1 MRRTAP
7 FLFLLGL
14 AAGCSSTA
22 GPDLGQF
29 EQPNALLRSEIQR
42 RIDQI
47 PYQRGTALVMNLAWI
62 AARGEAAIP
71 QLLQAMKSKDPKVRA
86 EAAWTLGRIRDTRT
100 IPFLRKYLDD
110 PDPTVEMEVARAL
123 LTMGD
128 DSGVPHL
135 IMGLQSKNPR
145 YRYYCFE
152 ALKYWSGLDFGYDPK
167 AKDQVARETAT
178 RKWMEW
184 WNRKAGK
191 PVFPVDRASDAFAAP
206 PAGGA
211 AKASEARSTGKT
223 GFPAFRFH
231 HSIHLRVAVSRAT
244 WSLALGSYP
253 KSRPLQ
259 YFKASK
265 Q

>member
-22 GPDLGQF
+22 GPDFGQF

-62 AARGEAAIP
+62 AARGEKSIP
-71 QLLQAMKSKDPKVRA
+71 LLLQAMESKDPKVRA
-86 EAAWTLGRIRDTRT
+86 EAAWTLGRIRDTRA
-100 IPFLRKYLDD
+100 IPFLRKYLND
-110 PDPTVEMEVARAL
+110 PDPTVGMEVSRAL

-128 DSGVPHL
+128 DQGGPNL
-135 IMGLQSKNPR
+135 IIGLRSRNPR
-145 YRYYCFE
+145 YRYYCHE
-152 ALKYWSGLDFGYDPK
+152 ALKAWSGLDFGYEPK
-167 AKDQVARETAT
+167 GKDQVARETAL

-191 PVFPVDRASDAFAAP
+191 PVFPLDRSSGALAAP
-206 PAGGA
+206 PAGG
-211 AKASEARSTGKT
+211 S
-223 GFPAFRFH
+223 H
-231 HSIHLRVAVSRAT
+231 
-244 WSLALGSYP
+244 
-253 KSRPLQ
+253 
-259 YFKASK
+259 
-265 Q
+265 

>member
-62 AARGEAAIP
+62 AARGEVAIP

-86 EAAWTLGRIRDTRT
+86 EAAWTLGRIRDTRA

-128 DSGVPHL
+128 DHGVPHL

-191 PVFPVDRASDAFAAP
+191 PVFPVDRGSDAFAAP
-206 PAGGA
+206 PAGG
-211 AKASEARSTGKT
+211 S
-223 GFPAFRFH
+223 H
-231 HSIHLRVAVSRAT
+231 
-244 WSLALGSYP
+244 
-253 KSRPLQ
+253 
-259 YFKASK
+259 
-265 Q
+265 